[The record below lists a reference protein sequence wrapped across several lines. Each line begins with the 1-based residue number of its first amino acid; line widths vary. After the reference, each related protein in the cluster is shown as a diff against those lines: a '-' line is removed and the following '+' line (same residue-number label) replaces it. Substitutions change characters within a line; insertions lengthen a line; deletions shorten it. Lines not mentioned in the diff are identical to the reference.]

1 MKKPDSTSQPCTDYI
16 KLNSVTKSDLFPFPR
31 MEDCVDQAGLAK
43 YVSKFDLLKG
53 YWQVPLSPVAQERSA
68 FITPTDLCSYKVM
81 PFGLCNPPATF
92 QRLMNRVVAG
102 LSGCAVYLDDVV
114 IFSNTEEEH
123 LQRVGALFDRLV
135 WANLT
140 VNLSKCEFA
149 RATVTLGKVV
159 GQGEVRPV
167 EAKVAA
173 IQKCSLPATKKELMQ
188 CCCKLTNGG
197 WRGQWISTS
206 TFGVKTF

>member
-1 MKKPDSTSQPCTDYI
+1 MKKPDSTSRPCTDYI
-16 KLNSVTKSDLFPFPR
+16 KLNSVTESDLFPFPR

-135 WANLT
+135 
-140 VNLSKCEFA
+140 
-149 RATVTLGKVV
+149 
-159 GQGEVRPV
+159 
-167 EAKVAA
+167 
-173 IQKCSLPATKKELMQ
+173 
-188 CCCKLTNGG
+188 
-197 WRGQWISTS
+197 
-206 TFGVKTF
+206 